1 MEPVRGKSD
10 METAYTNTISE
21 YESASGVEK
30 HTESYRIASFHIS
43 DMEWKHSVR
52 LPNLQ
57 KPDIPVKHLPGCAS
71 DPGLRGSSVMPKIL
85 QPD

>member
-10 METAYTNTISE
+10 METAYTNTIS
-21 YESASGVEK
+21 EK